1 MADYDPL
8 FSEET
13 TRTLDFRKIIIR
25 KTIQISRRH
34 PNLPMEDLVAL
45 VEQETVKA
53 CDLCVESSYDDSN
66 PYLPGR
72 YFVRDKREE
81 RHDHVGRF
89 FLNQIQKKLR
99 YGGLKP
105 CLTPV
110 FARSVGWLLGQDAY
124 DKFSRR
130 LVKLLEQGYD
140 EGLTY
145 EEVLDAGPAGE
156 IMDEILIH
164 YGREMSRSVGFE
176 YRLKNYLDAAL
187 VKYYTGHKE
196 EAIHIER
203 TVQEAY
209 DDFIR
214 LMGL

>member
-1 MADYDPL
+1 MADYEPL

-13 TRTLDFRKIIIR
+13 ARTLDFRKIIIR
-25 KTIQISRRH
+25 KTIQISRRNPH
-34 PNLPMEDLVAL
+34 LSVEELVAM
-45 VEQETVKA
+45 VERETVKA

-72 YFVRDKREE
+72 YFVRDQREE
-81 RHDHVGRF
+81 RQDHVGRF

-99 YGGLKP
+99 YGKLKP
-105 CLTPV
+105 CLTAV

-130 LVKLLEQGYD
+130 LVKLLEQSYD

-145 EEVLDAGPAGE
+145 EEALNTSPAGE
-156 IMDEILIH
+156 IMDEILLH
-164 YGREMSRSVGFE
+164 YGREFGRSVGFE

-187 VKYYTGHKE
+187 VKYHTEHKE
-196 EAIHIER
+196 ETVHVER
-203 TVQEAY
+203 TVKEAY

-214 LMGL
+214 LMGF